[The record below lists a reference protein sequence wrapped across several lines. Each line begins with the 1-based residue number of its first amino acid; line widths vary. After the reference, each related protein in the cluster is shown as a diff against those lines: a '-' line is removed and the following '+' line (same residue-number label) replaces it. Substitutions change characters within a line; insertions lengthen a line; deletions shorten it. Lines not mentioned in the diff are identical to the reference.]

1 MNIHSVL
8 KTALLQCWEAE
19 GEERASIIVLRSYCN
34 LICPAEEHSL
44 VLTAHYF
51 SDDVHPL
58 CLKFQVK
65 ELIDIKSSNSSIDFL
80 RTLTLASVKI
90 IECTL
95 HTFPLLTNVGTQY
108 HSTTGMRV
116 QAVMAVATYLA

>member
-8 KTALLQCWEAE
+8 KTVLLQCWEAE

-51 SDDVHPL
+51 SDDVQ
-58 CLKFQVK
+58 CTEVK
-65 ELIDIKSSNSSIDFL
+65 KLFEIILIVI
-80 RTLTLASVKI
+80 
-90 IECTL
+90 
-95 HTFPLLTNVGTQY
+95 
-108 HSTTGMRV
+108 
-116 QAVMAVATYLA
+116 

>member
-8 KTALLQCWEAE
+8 KTVLLQCWEAE
-19 GEERASIIVLRSYCN
+19 GEERASIIVLGSNCN

-65 ELIDIKSSNSSIDFL
+65 ELIDIKSSNASIDFL
-80 RTLTLASVKI
+80 RTLTLASMKI

-116 QAVMAVATYLA
+116 QAVMAVATSLA

>member
-1 MNIHSVL
+1 M
-8 KTALLQCWEAE
+8 
-19 GEERASIIVLRSYCN
+19 LRSYCN

-65 ELIDIKSSNSSIDFL
+65 ELIASIEFL
-80 RTLTLASVKI
+80 RTLTLASMKI